1 MVIMGAWRTAY
12 YQRVKKLPDLNKEL
26 SGQGGPRRATKAR
39 PWQKQAA
46 AWGSFLNQKKRRRP
60 KEPPPTA

>member
-39 PWQKQAA
+39 SWQKQAA
-46 AWGSFLNQKKRRRP
+46 AWGNFLDGKKRRR
-60 KEPPPTA
+60 ARD

>member
-12 YQRVKKLPDLNKEL
+12 YQRVKKLPDLKKEL
-26 SGQGGPRRATKAR
+26 LGSDGKPKRAHRAR

-46 AWGSFLNQKKRRRP
+46 AWGSFLEGKSRRR
-60 KEPPPTA
+60 ALS